1 MRGLG
6 IVMLAAAI
14 AGCSCYRSADEET
27 GNAAAS
33 SQVAAATQTP
43 DAATTDNTP
52 ARPASNAT
60 PDDAVTRADFAK
72 ASATVQRYLGAL
84 PGAARGDADALWS
97 GGRPAPVPDDAA
109 LRGIGNIQSIRINN
123 DAPIALDQ
131 EQPPRRIEVPVQ
143 LIVRTDTGT
152 QRLVGAYR
160 LQPRS
165 GSDDWEIYS
174 ATLHPVLR

>member
-1 MRGLG
+1 MDGNTPGRP
-6 IVMLAAAI
+6 AI
-14 AGCSCYRSADEET
+14 
-27 GNAAAS
+27 
-33 SQVAAATQTP
+33 
-43 DAATTDNTP
+43 DAA
-52 ARPASNAT
+52 
-60 PDDAVTRADFAK
+60 PDDAHARANFAK

-109 LRGIGNIQSIRINN
+109 LRGIGNIQSMRINN

>member
-14 AGCSCYRSADEET
+14 AGCSCHRSADQET
-27 GNAAAS
+27 DDVAPS
-33 SQVAAATQTP
+33 SHVVAAAQPP
-43 DAATTDNTP
+43 DAATAGNAS
-52 ARPASNAT
+52 ARSASDAT
-60 PDDAVTRADFAK
+60 SGDAVARANFAK
-72 ASATVQRYLGAL
+72 ASATVRRYLGAL
-84 PGAARGDADALWS
+84 PGTARGDADALWS

-109 LRGIGNIQSIRINN
+109 LRSIGNIQSMRINN
-123 DAPIALDQ
+123 DPPVALDQ
-131 EQPPRRIEVPVQ
+131 ERPSRRIEVPVQ

-160 LQPRS
+160 LQPRN

>member
-6 IVMLAAAI
+6 IVMLATAI
-14 AGCSCYRSADEET
+14 AGCSCHRSADEET
-27 GNAAAS
+27 SNAAAS
-33 SQVAAATQTP
+33 SHVAAATQTP
-43 DAATTDNTP
+43 GAATTDNTP
-52 ARPASNAT
+52 ARPTSDAT
-60 PDDAVTRADFAK
+60 PEDAVARANFAK

-109 LRGIGNIQSIRINN
+109 LRGIGNIQSMRINN

>member
-6 IVMLAAAI
+6 IVMLATAI
-14 AGCSCYRSADEET
+14 AGCSCHRSADKET

-33 SQVAAATQTP
+33 SHIAAATQTP
-43 DAATTDNTP
+43 TTATAGNTP
-52 ARPASNAT
+52 ARPASDAT
-60 PDDAVTRADFAK
+60 PDDAVARANFAK

-109 LRGIGNIQSIRINN
+109 LRGIGNIQSMRINN

-152 QRLVGAYR
+152 QRLVGTYR

>member
-1 MRGLG
+1 M
-6 IVMLAAAI
+6 
-14 AGCSCYRSADEET
+14 
-27 GNAAAS
+27 
-33 SQVAAATQTP
+33 VA
-43 DAATTDNTP
+43 
-52 ARPASNAT
+52 
-60 PDDAVTRADFAK
+60 RANFAK

-109 LRGIGNIQSIRINN
+109 LRGIGNIQSMRINN

>member
-6 IVMLAAAI
+6 IVMLATAI
-14 AGCSCYRSADEET
+14 AGCSCHRSADKET

-43 DAATTDNTP
+43 TTATTDNTP
-52 ARPASNAT
+52 ARDAT
-60 PDDAVTRADFAK
+60 PDDAVARANFAK

-109 LRGIGNIQSIRINN
+109 LRGIGNIQSMRINN